1 MNDILQSHLAATIK
15 LFEILKTYIECKNYG
30 IHGFF
35 ITTANKTLNDLMAEI
50 FYLQCI
56 EKYLN
61 NSSYELRGQI
71 KEVPVSLQFKTLS
84 EGLVKEIRNE
94 AYNQYLTYAEFP
106 QSCCVKNVKY
116 VLETLEKDV

>member
-1 MNDILQSHLAATIK
+1 MNGILQSHLAATIK
-15 LFEILKTYIECKNYG
+15 LFELLKTYIECKNYG

-35 ITTANKTLNDLMAEI
+35 IKTANKTLNDLMVEI

-61 NSSYELRGQI
+61 NSPYELKGQM

-84 EGLVKEIRNE
+84 EGLVKEIRDK
-94 AYNQYLTYAEFP
+94 AYDQYLTYAQFP

-116 VLETLEKDV
+116 VLETLEKDA

>member
-1 MNDILQSHLAATIK
+1 MNGIIESHLAVTIK
-15 LFEILKTYIECKNYG
+15 LFELLKTYVECKNHG

-35 ITTANKTLNDLMAEI
+35 IKTANKVLNDLMVEV

-61 NSSYELRGQI
+61 NKTYELKGQM
-71 KEVPVSLQFKTLS
+71 KEIPISLEFKTTTR
-84 EGLVKEIRNE
+84 EVVKEIRDE
-94 AYNQYLTYAEFP
+94 AYCQFLKYAQFP

-116 VLETLEKDV
+116 VLETLEKDA

>member
-1 MNDILQSHLAATIK
+1 MKDILGAHLTVTIE
-15 LFEILKTYIECKNYG
+15 LFELLKTYVECKNHG

-35 ITTANKTLNDLMAEI
+35 IKTANKVLNDLIVEI

-61 NSSYELRGQI
+61 NNSYELRGQMR
-71 KEVPVSLQFKTLS
+71 EVPVPLEFKTTS
-84 EGLVKEIRNE
+84 QDLVKEIRDK
-94 AYNQYLTYAEFP
+94 AYDKYLKYAQFP

-116 VLETLEKDV
+116 VLETLEKDA